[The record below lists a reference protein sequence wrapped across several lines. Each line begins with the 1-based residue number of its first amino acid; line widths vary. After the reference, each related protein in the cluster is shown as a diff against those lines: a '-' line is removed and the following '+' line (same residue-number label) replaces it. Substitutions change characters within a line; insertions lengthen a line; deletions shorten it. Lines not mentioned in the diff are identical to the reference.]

1 MASTLNVDT
10 IQGSATATSVDLS
23 GVTNLQM
30 PAGAVIQT
38 VTTGT
43 IARTQQTATSFTATN
58 YTLSITPKFAT
69 SKIKFTYTNHVRI
82 DGSGSPIRGGM
93 QVKRQVS
100 GGSLTTV
107 WNSDGS
113 VETIQVR
120 NADNEHDTLAAIC
133 FIDSPSTTTAT
144 TYTVYTKIHTG
155 SNFYT
160 FESIKGGAI
169 ILEEIAQ

>member
-10 IQGSATATSVDLS
+10 IQGSAAATSVDLS

-43 IARTQQTATSFTATN
+43 IARTTQNSSTFTASN

-69 SKIKFTYTNHVRI
+69 SKIKFTYTNHVRM
-82 DGSGSPIRGGM
+82 DGSGSPIRGGI

-107 WNSDGS
+107 WNASNS
-113 VETIQVR
+113 VESIQVR

-133 FIDSPSTTTAT
+133 FIDSPSTTNAT
-144 TYTVYTKIHTG
+144 TYTVYTQINNGT
-155 SNFYT
+155 SFYC
-160 FESIKGGAI
+160 FESDFGGAI
-169 ILEEIAQ
+169 VLEEIAQ

>member
-10 IQGSATATSVDLS
+10 IQGSAAATSVDLS

-43 IARTQQTATSFTATN
+43 IARTTQTSSSMTATN

-82 DGSGSPIRGGM
+82 DGSGSPLRAGI

-107 WNSDGS
+107 WNTDGS
-113 VETIQVR
+113 GETIQVR
-120 NADNEHDTLAAIC
+120 NADNEHDTLASIC
-133 FIDSPSTTTAT
+133 FIDSPSTTNAT
-144 TYTVYTKIHTG
+144 TYTVYTKMLTG
-155 SNFYT
+155 TNFFT
-160 FESIKGGAI
+160 FESAKGGAI
-169 ILEEIAQ
+169 VLEEIAQ

>member
-1 MASTLNVDT
+1 MGSTLSVDT
-10 IQGSATATSVDLS
+10 IQGATSATSVDLS

-30 PAGAVIQT
+30 PAGSVIQT
-38 VTTGT
+38 VHTGT
-43 IARTQQTATSFTATN
+43 VARTTQSSSSFTATN

-100 GGSLTTV
+100 GGSLITI
-107 WNSDGS
+107 WNTSAS
-113 VETIQVR
+113 VESIQVR

-133 FIDSPSTTTAT
+133 LIDSPSTTNAT
-144 TYTVYTKIHTG
+144 TYTVYTQINNG
-155 SNFYT
+155 DNFYT
-160 FESIKGGAI
+160 FESGFGGVI
-169 ILEEIAQ
+169 VLEEIAQ